1 MKITNL
7 PGFGILLS
15 VLLYIQGCNQ
25 QDISCIPSP
34 DISGIELHVEIDRL
48 DQKLKN
54 AGDKETMGR
63 ILRQNPVF
71 AEVFLSRSQYPNE
84 EIFTENIFQLFQN
97 PHIDTLFQ
105 ETEEIFKDFEDVRL
119 QFEEAFKRIQYYY
132 PEYIPPRIQTVVS
145 GLSSD
150 MYLSDSLIIIGL
162 DYYLGEGAKFRPI
175 NTPLYILERYRKEN
189 IVPNSLLLIS
199 TRFNNSDP
207 RQNSLLAEMIYYGKA
222 HYFSKQ
228 MLPCVPDSIFFGYTT
243 EEMKDIYYN
252 QPIIWASLI
261 QNESLFETSH
271 IIKDKFIG
279 ERPKTYEISER
290 CPGRIGRWLGW
301 EIVKS
306 YAGQMEEPDL
316 VTIMGIADANLMFE
330 QSRFKPKS
338 LDY

>member
-1 MKITNL
+1 
-7 PGFGILLS
+7 
-15 VLLYIQGCNQ
+15 
-25 QDISCIPSP
+25 
-34 DISGIELHVEIDRL
+34 
-48 DQKLKN
+48 
-54 AGDKETMGR
+54 
-63 ILRQNPVF
+63 
-71 AEVFLSRSQYPNE
+71 
-84 EIFTENIFQLFQN
+84 
-97 PHIDTLFQ
+97 
-105 ETEEIFKDFEDVRL
+105 
-119 QFEEAFKRIQYYY
+119 
-132 PEYIPPRIQTVVS
+132 
-145 GLSSD
+145 
-150 MYLSDSLIIIGL
+150 
-162 DYYLGEGAKFRPI
+162 
-175 NTPLYILERYRKEN
+175 
-189 IVPNSLLLIS
+189 
-199 TRFNNSDP
+199 
-207 RQNSLLAEMIYYGKA
+207 MIYYGKA